1 MIGTTTAAH
10 WAERYIG
17 MPWTPQSNCWHFCA
31 RVWSEVF
38 GIAVPLV
45 DIDGADARAAR
56 RAFASSAED
65 AGWYLVKTPA
75 EGDAVLMAQGARP
88 CHVGIWLNLDGV
100 LHCIEHS
107 GVVFTPGTRLSE
119 IGYRIFGIYRRGG
132 Q

>member
-65 AGWYLVKTPA
+65 AALRA
-75 EGDAVLMAQGARP
+75 MSSARFSSCQP
-88 CHVGIWLNLDGV
+88 H
-100 LHCIEHS
+100 E
-107 GVVFTPGTRLSE
+107 R
-119 IGYRIFGIYRRGG
+119 
-132 Q
+132 